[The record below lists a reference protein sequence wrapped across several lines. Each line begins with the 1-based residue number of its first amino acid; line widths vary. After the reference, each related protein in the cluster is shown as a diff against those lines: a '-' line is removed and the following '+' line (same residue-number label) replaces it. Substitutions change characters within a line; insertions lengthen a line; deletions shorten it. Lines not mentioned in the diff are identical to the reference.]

1 MEWKYSYKQR
11 WTGTMSHKQAAGH
24 GLGVVTVEDPV
35 KGGFTATFTLK
46 KEFSITDLTQEDL
59 SISIGF
65 NKVKELALSR

>member
-1 MEWKYSYKQR
+1 
-11 WTGTMSHKQAAGH
+11 MSHKQAGGH
-24 GLGVVTVEDPV
+24 GIGVVTVNESV

-46 KEFSITDLTQEDL
+46 KQFNITDLTQEDL

>member
-1 MEWKYSYKQR
+1 
-11 WTGTMSHKQAAGH
+11 MSHKQAAGH

-65 NKVKELALSR
+65 NKVKELAFESLIFSCADPIWRI